1 MENSNRAS
9 LFNCDM
15 GGEKFRIRSSKL
27 FPYSVRPSKQTQSFP
42 YTYLNFFFVAF
53 CIEEIIIES

>member
-27 FPYSVRPSKQTQSFP
+27 FPYAVRPSK
-42 YTYLNFFFVAF
+42 
-53 CIEEIIIES
+53 